1 MLGTR
6 TSLKLKIAEGL
17 CRGAEPYLGSLS
29 ETSNVAVYSLGRRV
43 FEKLITKHSIREKYF
58 IPPTSLS
65 STLWGIKFG
74 SPICNSAGMFKKG
87 DGYDLMAR
95 LGAGAYLGGTSTYN
109 PRKGNTKAN
118 IYLPFVKLPKSKISI
133 NYLGLPNL
141 GDEILSKKVFTQK
154 KIEGCPIG
162 WSVMRSPDFSME
174 EAQEKLVRSLFLYQK
189 NTQVDFIEINESC
202 PNVKSSSHNI
212 LARMDFIAEQFLKKR
227 NRHLPVIVKLSND
240 ISENSLIEILH
251 SMIKLGFD
259 GVNLGNTS
267 TDYEALKEQ
276 IEDGDLKLYE
286 FFTKQFGGGV
296 GGHVLKSKSL
306 HLSKIAVNE
315 LKKINTKREFHI
327 IRTGGIENF
336 EDIKES
342 MDIGV
347 SMNQWLTGFYYSFLK
362 EGNNVYK
369 NFFEKERVAEKL

>member
-1 MLGTR
+1 
-6 TSLKLKIAEGL
+6 
-17 CRGAEPYLGSLS
+17 
-29 ETSNVAVYSLGRRV
+29 
-43 FEKLITKHSIREKYF
+43 
-58 IPPTSLS
+58 
-65 STLWGIKFG
+65 
-74 SPICNSAGMFKKG
+74 
-87 DGYDLMAR
+87 
-95 LGAGAYLGGTSTYN
+95 
-109 PRKGNTKAN
+109 
-118 IYLPFVKLPKSKISI
+118 
-133 NYLGLPNL
+133 
-141 GDEILSKKVFTQK
+141 
-154 KIEGCPIG
+154 
-162 WSVMRSPDFSME
+162 
-174 EAQEKLVRSLFLYQK
+174 
-189 NTQVDFIEINESC
+189 
-202 PNVKSSSHNI
+202 
-212 LARMDFIAEQFLKKR
+212 
-227 NRHLPVIVKLSND
+227 
-240 ISENSLIEILH
+240 
-251 SMIKLGFD
+251 MIKLGFD